1 MEATT
6 SANSSLLV
14 VSARQ
19 TASVTGRRLTS
30 ADTTFTIADFARAK
44 GFGDYGNCLTNQA
57 AFTSGHLD
65 RAKANRIMRA
75 RKSPRQWKQLLR
87 ESCRGQRPRLQLAF
101 ACETS

>member
-6 SANSSLLV
+6 SANSSLRG
-14 VSARQ
+14 SSTAQ
-19 TASVTGRRLTS
+19 TVNVTGRRLTS

-44 GFGDYGNCLTNQA
+44 GFGDYGNCLTSPA

-75 RKSPRQWKQLLR
+75 RKSPRQLKRLR
-87 ESCRGQRPRLQLAF
+87 RKPESEFPGRR
-101 ACETS
+101 E

>member
-1 MEATT
+1 MAATT

-44 GFGDYGNCLTNQA
+44 GFGDYGNCLTSQA
-57 AFTSGHLD
+57 AFTSGHSG
-65 RAKANRIMRA
+65 RKKATRITRA
-75 RKSPRQWKQLLR
+75 RKSQRPSKQLQRKPDRERLLIPCLR
-87 ESCRGQRPRLQLAF
+87 E
-101 ACETS
+101 